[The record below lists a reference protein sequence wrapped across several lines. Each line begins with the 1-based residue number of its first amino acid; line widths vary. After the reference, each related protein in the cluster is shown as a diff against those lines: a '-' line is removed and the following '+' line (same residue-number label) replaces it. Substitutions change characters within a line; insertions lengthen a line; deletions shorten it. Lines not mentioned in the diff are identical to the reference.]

1 MLKVLIVDDHPAIRE
16 AIFLKISRQ
25 PDLFM
30 CGEAEDTIEALRLVE
45 NTKPDMAIVDIS
57 LKNGCGIDLVKRI
70 RDRDD
75 HIRMLVWSTH
85 NESLYAERAL
95 KAGAHGFISK
105 DQATDKIIVAI
116 RRVLEENIYLI
127 ETISQKILQRTVSP
141 NRNSTNTPVELLANR
156 ELQVFRK
163 IGEGNTTSQIAE
175 HLHLSIKTVETY
187 RNRIREKLELKNGTE
202 LNNYATRWMIQNE
215 WPTEMVLSIA

>member
-1 MLKVLIVDDHPAIRE
+1 MSNNQITTMLKVLIVDDHPAIRE

-25 PDLFM
+25 PDLVV

-57 LKNGCGIDLVKRI
+57 LKNGFGIDLVKRI

-95 KAGAHGFISK
+95 KAGAQGFISK

-116 RRVLEENIYLI
+116 RRVLEGNIYLS
-127 ETISQKILQRTVSP
+127 ETMSQKILHRTVSP
-141 NRNSTNTPVELLANR
+141 RQNFTNTPIELLANR

-175 HLHLSIKTVETY
+175 QLHLSIKTVETY
-187 RNRIREKLELKNGTE
+187 RNRIRDKLELKNGTE
-202 LNNYATRWMIQNE
+202 LSNYATRWMIQNE
-215 WPTEMVLSIA
+215 